1 MNVGLNMKILVV
13 VADLI
18 VGGITTSAFNFSN
31 EMIERG
37 HEVTFLDLSGTVE
50 EKDLPNPEIKI
61 ARLNGKAKYWNIT
74 AKNSNGLSPILHKML
89 GLVKKITVRMGLW
102 YKMIFTKFCPQE
114 EFDVAIA
121 FRQCEPCYAFV
132 LDCVNAKKKIGFV
145 HGELKYMGDISSWKK
160 YMPRFTKIAYV
171 SNAVKEQFVSA
182 YPELSANAA
191 VIYNMFNV
199 EQIKKLADE
208 KPTVEFDKTQKNIV
222 TVCRI
227 DNAFKRT
234 NWIVEICEKLKKE
247 VSTSFHWYVLG
258 DGVDYDNM
266 VKLVKEKGVED
277 VLTFAGNQN
286 NPYAIVKNADFSVLP
301 SKSES
306 FGLVVVEAFILGVPI
321 LVTEYPAAYEIIEE
335 NKNGIIAKQDFD
347 DLYNKVKM
355 MIDDEKEIFSI
366 CTNTLSV
373 YLYNN
378 EKAYLQFL
386 DALND

>member
-1 MNVGLNMKILVV
+1 MKILLVV
-13 VADLI
+13 SDLI

-50 EKDLPNPEIKI
+50 EKDLPNPEMKI

-89 GLVKKITVRMGLW
+89 GLVKKITVRIGLW

-121 FRQCEPCYAFV
+121 FRQCEPCYYFV
-132 LDCVNAKKKIGFV
+132 LNCVNAKKKIGFV
-145 HGELKYMGDISSWKK
+145 HGELKFMGDISSWKK
-160 YMPRFTKIAYV
+160 YMPQFTKIAYV

-182 YPELSANAA
+182 YPELSDNATA
-191 VIYNMFNV
+191 VYNMFNV

-208 KPTVEFDKTQKNIV
+208 KPAVEFDKTKKNIV

-247 VSTSFHWYVLG
+247 ASTSFHWYVLG

-286 NPYAIVKNADFSVLP
+286 NPYAIVKNADFTVLP
-301 SKSES
+301 SKSEA
-306 FGLVVVEAFILGVPI
+306 FGLVVVESFILGVPV

-335 NKNGIIAKQDFD
+335 NKNGIIAKQDLD

-355 MIDDEKEIFSI
+355 MIDDENEIFSN

>member
-1 MNVGLNMKILVV
+1 MKILLVV
-13 VADLI
+13 SDLI

-50 EKDLPNPEIKI
+50 EKDLPNPEMKI

-89 GLVKKITVRMGLW
+89 GLVKKITVRIGLW

-121 FRQCEPCYAFV
+121 FRQCEPCYYFV
-132 LDCVNAKKKIGFV
+132 LNCVNAKKKIGFV
-145 HGELKYMGDISSWKK
+145 HGELKFMGDISSWKK
-160 YMPRFTKIAYV
+160 YMPQFTKIAYV

-182 YPELSANAA
+182 YPELSDNATA
-191 VIYNMFNV
+191 VYNMFNV
-199 EQIKKLADE
+199 EHIQKLSQENPA
-208 KPTVEFDKTQKNIV
+208 VEFDKTKKNIV

-247 VSTSFHWYVLG
+247 ASTSFHWYVLG

-286 NPYAIVKNADFSVLP
+286 NPYAIVKNADFTVLP

-306 FGLVVVEAFILGVPI
+306 FGLVVVESFILGVPV

-335 NKNGIIAKQDFD
+335 NKNGIIAKQDLD

-355 MIDDEKEIFSI
+355 MIDDENEIFSN

>member
-1 MNVGLNMKILVV
+1 MKILLVV
-13 VADLI
+13 SDLI

-31 EMIERG
+31 EMVERG
-37 HEVTFLDLSGTVE
+37 HDVTFLDLSGTVE
-50 EKDLPNPEIKI
+50 EKDLPNPEMKI

-89 GLVKKITVRMGLW
+89 GLVKKITVRIGLW

-121 FRQCEPCYAFV
+121 FRQCEPCYYFV
-132 LDCVNAKKKIGFV
+132 LNCVNAKKKIGFV
-145 HGELKYMGDISSWKK
+145 HGELKFMGDISSWKK
-160 YMPRFTKIAYV
+160 YMPQFTKIAYV

-182 YPELSANAA
+182 YPELSDNATA
-191 VIYNMFNV
+191 VYNMFNV

-208 KPTVEFDKTQKNIV
+208 KPAVEFDKTKKNIV

-247 VSTSFHWYVLG
+247 ASTSFHWYVLG

-286 NPYAIVKNADFSVLP
+286 NPYAIVKNADFTVLP
-301 SKSES
+301 SKSEA
-306 FGLVVVEAFILGVPI
+306 FGLVVVESFILGVPV

-335 NKNGIIAKQDFD
+335 NKNGIIAKQDLD

-355 MIDDEKEIFSI
+355 MIDDENEIFSN

>member
-1 MNVGLNMKILVV
+1 MKILLVV
-13 VADLI
+13 SDLI

-50 EKDLPNPEIKI
+50 EKDLPNPEMKI

-89 GLVKKITVRMGLW
+89 GLVKKITVRIGLW

-121 FRQCEPCYAFV
+121 FRQCEPCYYFV
-132 LDCVNAKKKIGFV
+132 LNCVNAKKKIGFV
-145 HGELKYMGDISSWKK
+145 HGELKFMGDISSWKK
-160 YMPRFTKIAYV
+160 YMPQFTKIAYV

-182 YPELSANAA
+182 YPELSDNATA
-191 VIYNMFNV
+191 VYNMFNI
-199 EQIKKLADE
+199 EHIQKLSLENPA
-208 KPTVEFDKTQKNIV
+208 VVFDKNKKNIV

-227 DNAFKRT
+227 QNGFKQT
-234 NWIVEICEKLKKE
+234 HWIVEICEKLKKE
-247 VSTSFHWYVLG
+247 TSTPFHWYVLG
-258 DGVDYDNM
+258 DGEDYDSM

-286 NPYAIVKNADFSVLP
+286 NPYAIVKNADFTVLP
-301 SKSES
+301 SKSEA
-306 FGLVVVEAFILGVPI
+306 FGLVVVESFILGVPV

-335 NKNGIIAKQDFD
+335 NKNGIIAKQDLD

-355 MIDDEKEIFSI
+355 MIDDENEIFSN